1 MEVTAGKLLGGRVR
15 YAQPCDGY
23 RTGIEPV
30 LLAAAVPAEPGALV
44 IEAGTGAGAGL
55 LCLTRRVPGA
65 RGLGIELDTGMA
77 ALARE
82 NAAANGFDQLTIVTG
97 DVTAITLPRVEHAMA
112 NPPWHRPASTASPL
126 ARRRLA
132 KQERVH
138 GVEAWIAALGGALAG
153 GGSLTLILP
162 PALVPRSVEAFERAG
177 LGGASQL
184 ALLPKAGR
192 AAKLVLLQAWHGR
205 HGDGGHGS
213 FVLHGEDG
221 AYTPAAEAVLRH
233 GAALKPA

>member
-1 MEVTAGKLLGGRVR
+1 MDVTAGTLLGGAVR
-15 YAQPCDGY
+15 YAQPRDGY

-30 LLAAAVPAEPGALV
+30 LLAAAVPARAGELV

-65 RGLGIELDTGMA
+65 RGYGVELDGGMA

-82 NAAANGFDQLTIVTG
+82 NAAANGLCQVTIATG
-97 DVTAITLPRVEHAMA
+97 DVTVVALPQAEHAMA

-126 ARRRLA
+126 PRRRLA
-132 KQERVH
+132 KQEQAH
-138 GVEAWIAALGGALAG
+138 GVEAWIAALAGAVAG

-162 PALVPRSVEAFERAG
+162 AGLVSRSIEAFERAG
-177 LGGASQL
+177 FGGASRL

-192 AAKLVLLQAWHGR
+192 EAKLVLLQAWHGR
-205 HGDGGHGS
+205 RGEGGQGS

-221 AYTPAAEAVLRH
+221 AYTAAAEAVLRH
-233 GAALKPA
+233 GAALRPH